1 MIYDGNETYYVHR
14 LPNNTDKH
22 VMYRARDMMQEKK
35 RCGVESASSE
45 TFVDQLTAH
54 GKRRSRRS
62 VQSET
67 KFVELVIVNDNSQYV
82 HLSKN
87 KTSVEHR
94 SRSIANIV
102 DSLFRP
108 LNIRIAL
115 TMVEVWTDGD
125 QIVVDENS
133 DKCLENFMVYRND
146 VLYKNFKH
154 DNAMLLVHRSFTN
167 LTLGKAS
174 VTAMCGR
181 KSGGVV
187 QDYAVSAAAT
197 AAVLAHEMGH
207 NFGMYHDDDF
217 PDCKC
222 NAADHQGCI
231 MSAVARSTPSKEW
244 STCSRDSY
252 QKYLDRGLDACLFN
266 TPTKT
271 FGDAIC
277 GNGFK
282 EEGEECDCGT
292 VEECE
297 KYSEGCCNATTCK
310 LLPGSQCDTGP
321 CCGNCKIKAKGT
333 VCREMVNECDLPEHC
348 DGISEL
354 CPSNKYVQNGKPCG
368 NNKGYC
374 YNSEC
379 PLHDE
384 QCQDL
389 WGPGMNFSGPD
400 GCYAFNEKG
409 NARGNC
415 HRQENNVYFKC
426 APEDKLC
433 GMLHCTNIDEINYPL
448 IGTERSSYWHYY
460 GLTLCKSASVTLAKD
475 VPDPGET
482 LEGTKCGENKLCID
496 RKCTDIQVFSSGLR
510 QCPNNCSN
518 GNGICNNEA
527 ECFCLSCWQGP
538 GCSEWVECINPTVA
552 GGMVG
557 TCRVSKKNIT
567 DQYEGVSTGS
577 PKQRRVRNG

>member
-1 MIYDGNETYYVHR
+1 MKPLAILCLALFTHLSLFEDSRGLDHGNFLHQLRKYEFVTPQLQAHGRWKRDTSTQTNSGDHLGRTLLYLRGFGKDFTLDVALNRILLSGTYLSRYFDENGNEIVEKNEKKDHCYYQGTVQGCQHSVVAISTCQGIDGMIYDGNETYYVHP

-54 GKRRSRRS
+54 GKHRSRRS

-67 KFVELVIVNDNSQYV
+67 KYVELVIVNDNSQYV
-82 HLSKN
+82 DLSKN
-87 KTSVEHR
+87 KASVEHR

-102 DSLFRP
+102 DSLYRP

-115 TMVEVWTDGD
+115 TMVEVWTDRD
-125 QIVVDENS
+125 RIVVDENS
-133 DKCLENFMVYRND
+133 DKCLDNFMVYRND

-154 DNAMLLVHRSFTN
+154 DNAMLLVHRSFTGS
-167 LTLGKAS
+167 TVGKAS
-174 VTAMCGR
+174 VSAMCGR

-187 QDYAVSAAAT
+187 QDHAVSAAAT
-197 AAVLAHEMGH
+197 AATLAHEMGH
-207 NFGMYHDDDF
+207 NFGMYHDDD
-217 PDCKC
+217 CKSANDIYREVYSSGC
-222 NAADHQGCI
+222 SRFNAFLNPNCRIIITLPNHNTLIIQIDQTLPFKLC
-231 MSAVARSTPSKEW
+231 SPPSKEW
-244 STCSRDSY
+244 STCSRDWY

-266 TPTKT
+266 TPTKM
-271 FGDAIC
+271 FGDAVC

-310 LLPGSQCDTGP
+310 LLPGSECDTGP

-333 VCREMVNECDLPEHC
+333 VCRQKVNECDLPEHC

-389 WGPGMNFSGPD
+389 WGPVAKSGPD
-400 GCYAFNEKG
+400 RCYAINE
-409 NARGNC
+409 
-415 HRQENNVYFKC
+415 
-426 APEDKLC
+426 
-433 GMLHCTNIDEINYPL
+433 
-448 IGTERSSYWHYY
+448 
-460 GLTLCKSASVTLAKD
+460 
-475 VPDPGET
+475 
-482 LEGTKCGENKLCID
+482 
-496 RKCTDIQVFSSGLR
+496 
-510 QCPNNCSN
+510 
-518 GNGICNNEA
+518 
-527 ECFCLSCWQGP
+527 
-538 GCSEWVECINPTVA
+538 
-552 GGMVG
+552 
-557 TCRVSKKNIT
+557 
-567 DQYEGVSTGS
+567 
-577 PKQRRVRNG
+577 